1 MAMLKALYTQY
12 FPAKPAFTEKD
23 VGSQAGKVFIV
34 TGSNTGV
41 GYELVKMLYPSGA
54 TIYMAGRS
62 EERMKNAI
70 QGITSASASPAPAT
84 PATLKYLHYDLADLD
99 SIKAAATEFAK
110 QESTLDI
117 VWHNAGIGGG
127 KGLSTE
133 QKIEG
138 HIGINCVAP
147 LLFTELLLPQLKAAA
162 KANRTPRIVWTGSA
176 ITEAKAPRG
185 GINFELIEA
194 GQSTDPFTDYANS
207 KVGNYW
213 LAAECAKRYAK
224 DGIISI
230 CQNPGN
236 LKSDFYRHQPKMMM
250 LFVSPILH
258 EPKMGAYTELYS
270 GFTSEI
276 TPENNNGSYIWP
288 WGNLVKVHTRADI
301 NEGITNGKA
310 TKFWEWCQEKYSPY
324 K

>member
-1 MAMLKALYTQY
+1 MAFVKALYSQY

-41 GYELVKMLYPSGA
+41 GYELVKMLYPSGS

-70 QGITSASASPAPAT
+70 QQIVSTSPATAN
-84 PATLKYLHYDLADLD
+84 PATLRYLHYDLADLN
-99 SIKAAATEFAK
+99 SIKAAAAEFAR
-110 QESTLDI
+110 QETKLDI
-117 VWHNAGIGGG
+117 LWHNAGVGGN
-127 KGLSTE
+127 KGLSTK

-147 LLFTELLLPQLKAAA
+147 LLFTELLLNQIKTAAEEHGTA
-162 KANRTPRIVWTGSA
+162 RIVWTGSA
-176 ITEAKAPRG
+176 ITEAKAPKG
-185 GINFELIEA
+185 GINFAHIEA
-194 GQSTDPFTDYANS
+194 GESTDPFPDYAAS

-213 LAAECAKRYAK
+213 LAAECAKLYAK
-224 DGIISI
+224 DNIISV

-236 LKSDFYRHQPKMMM
+236 LKSEFYRHQTKMTM
-250 LFVSPILH
+250 LFVNPILH
-258 EPKMGAYTELYS
+258 EPRMGAYTELFA

-276 TPENNNGSYIWP
+276 TPEKNNGCYIWP

-301 NEGITNGKA
+301 NEGISNGNS
-310 TKFWEWCQEKYSPY
+310 TKFREWCQEKYSPY

>member
-12 FPAKPAFTEKD
+12 FPAKPTFTEKD

-62 EERMKNAI
+62 EERMMNAI
-70 QGITSASASPAPAT
+70 RKISSTSPAPAT
-84 PATLKYLHYDLADLD
+84 PAVLKYLHYNLADLK
-99 SIKAAATEFAK
+99 SIKVAADEFAK
-110 QESTLDI
+110 QESKLDI
-117 VWHNAGIGGG
+117 MWHNAGIGGS

-162 KANRTPRIVWTGSA
+162 NANGTARIVWTGSA
-176 ITEAKAPRG
+176 ITEVKAPKG
-185 GINFELIEA
+185 GIDFELIEA
-194 GQSTDPFTDYANS
+194 GESIDPFPDYASS

-224 DGIISI
+224 DRIISV

-236 LKSDFYRHQPKMMM
+236 VKSDFYRHQPSMMM
-250 LFVSPILH
+250 LFVNPILH

-270 GFTSEI
+270 GFSSDI

-288 WGNLVKVHTRADI
+288 WGKLVKAHTRADI

-310 TKFWEWCQEKYSPY
+310 TKFWEWCQEKFEPY

>member
-1 MAMLKALYTQY
+1 MSLVKALYAQY
-12 FPAKPAFTEKD
+12 VPAKPGFTEND
-23 VGSQAGKVFIV
+23 VGSQGGKVFIV

-41 GYELVKMLYPSGA
+41 GYELVKMLYSSGA

-62 EERMKNAI
+62 EERMKEAI
-70 QGITSASASPAPAT
+70 EKIISTSSTTTT
-84 PATLKYLHYDLADLD
+84 PATLKYLYYDLADLAKV
-99 SIKAAATEFAK
+99 KAAAAEFAK
-110 QESTLDI
+110 QENTLDI
-117 VWHNAGIGGG
+117 LWHNAGVGAG

-147 LLFTELLLPQLKAAA
+147 LLFTELLLPHIKNAA
-162 KANRTPRIVWTGSA
+162 KENGTARIVWTGSA
-176 ITEAKAPRG
+176 ITELKAPKG
-185 GINFELIEA
+185 GIDFELIEA
-194 GQSTDPFTDYANS
+194 GESTDPFPDYAAS

-213 LAAECAKRYAK
+213 LAVECAKRYAK
-224 DGIISI
+224 DNDISV

-236 LKSDFYRHQPKMMM
+236 LKSEFYRHQPGLMM
-250 LFVSPILH
+250 LFVNRILY

-288 WGNLVKVHTRADI
+288 WGNLVKVHSRADI
-301 NEGITNGKA
+301 NEGTTNGES
-310 TKFWEWCQEKYSPY
+310 TRFWEWCQDKYSDF